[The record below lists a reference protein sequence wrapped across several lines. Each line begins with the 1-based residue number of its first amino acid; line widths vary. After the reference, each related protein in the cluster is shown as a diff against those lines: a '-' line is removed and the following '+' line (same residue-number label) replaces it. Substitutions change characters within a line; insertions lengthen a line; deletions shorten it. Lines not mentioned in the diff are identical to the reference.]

1 MSFLFGEPKL
11 SKKES
16 SECMVWLGKHY
27 EFTAFQT
34 READLHNAALVE
46 FQNSLLHNAAL
57 VDSGNSLG
65 TDAERAV
72 SQDMRALLRAGHREV
87 QASTEIIS
95 RMESME
101 SVPEAAS
108 ALHREWLVI
117 MASHELYAKARY
129 ALYKSIEKGMEP
141 DQDSVYRHSQALE
154 DNRRKAQKEE
164 SKLLKRMVNSG
175 AAMRDM
181 QKLIVN
187 AERAVAAEN
196 WQPSQD

>member
-1 MSFLFGEPKL
+1 MAFLFGEPKL
-11 SKKES
+11 SKKEL
-16 SECMVWLGKHY
+16 SECMVWLSKHY
-27 EFTAFQT
+27 EFTMFQT

-57 VDSGNSLG
+57 VESGNSLG
-65 TDAERAV
+65 TD

-108 ALHREWLVI
+108 ALHREWLVM
-117 MASHELYAKARY
+117 MASHKLYAKARY
-129 ALYKSIEKGMEP
+129 ALYKSTEKGMEP

-164 SKLLKRMVNSG
+164 NKLLKRMVNSG
-175 AAMRDM
+175 ADMRDM